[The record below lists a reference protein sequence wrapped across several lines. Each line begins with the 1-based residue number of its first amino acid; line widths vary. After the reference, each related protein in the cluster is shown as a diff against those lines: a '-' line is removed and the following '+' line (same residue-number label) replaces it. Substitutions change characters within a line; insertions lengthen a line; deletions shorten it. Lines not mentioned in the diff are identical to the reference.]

1 MRFDLHKVFKNAGEF
16 LIDAAYPKRCAI
28 CGFRGEWVC
37 RVCLETPALFKQPWC
52 SRCGVP
58 ILHPCRCYLVPVMI
72 DQLRSAGPYD
82 GWLRQSVHLIK
93 YQGESSRVDHLAE
106 IVRPVLQDI
115 DDPGALVP
123 VPLHKQRIRERGFNQ
138 SALLAQA
145 LSALSGLEL
154 WDGLLR
160 VRDTPHQ
167 VGLSAS
173 ERALNVAGAFEIRE
187 MPVGIPKRV
196 VLVDDVFTTGA
207 TIEACADVLLR
218 RGAESVSAMT
228 VC

>member
-1 MRFDLHKVFKNAGEF
+1 MPRIQNGARSAAFVESGVAGRASIW
-16 LIDAAYPKRCAI
+16 LRYLNHRGADDAA
-28 CGFRGEWVC
+28 
-37 RVCLETPALFKQPWC
+37 CLFY
-52 SRCGVP
+52 
-58 ILHPCRCYLVPVMI
+58 PCRCYLVPVMI
-72 DQLRSAGPYD
+72 DQLRSAGPYE

-106 IVRPVLQDI
+106 IVLPALQDI
-115 DDPGALVP
+115 DDLGGLIP
-123 VPLHKQRIRERGFNQ
+123 VPLHKHRIRERGFNQ
-138 SALLAQA
+138 SALLAKA

-154 WDGLLR
+154 WDGRSR

-167 VGLSAS
+167 VGLSAT
-173 ERALNVAGAFEIRE
+173 ERASNVAGAFKIRE

-218 RGAESVSAMT
+218 SGVESVSAVT